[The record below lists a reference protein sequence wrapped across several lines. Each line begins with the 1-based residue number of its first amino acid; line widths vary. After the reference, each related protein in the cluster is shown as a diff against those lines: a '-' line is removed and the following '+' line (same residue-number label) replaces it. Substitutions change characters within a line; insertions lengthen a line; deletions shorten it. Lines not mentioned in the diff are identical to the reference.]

1 MQQQQQHEEQL
12 SIQQPSSSNG
22 VPAVAPKQKADT
34 GWYYAVGLSA
44 MAALICSVDRAAIS
58 VAILPMSEQYGWS
71 DSTKGAINR
80 CLWSPCVIQREH
92 LTEGASLGAGQGVQY
107 DMSRTERALSYHVQS
122 PGWVCHNVPFH
133 LGGKQALQPW
143 RHASSSLTLP
153 CINKD

>member
-80 CLWSPCVIQREH
+80 CVWSRSVIQREH

-107 DMSRTERALSYHVQS
+107 NMSRTERATMCNHQVGCAITCPSTWEGSKLCS
-122 PGWVCHNVPFH
+122 
-133 LGGKQALQPW
+133 LGDMHQA
-143 RHASSSLTLP
+143 H
-153 CINKD
+153 